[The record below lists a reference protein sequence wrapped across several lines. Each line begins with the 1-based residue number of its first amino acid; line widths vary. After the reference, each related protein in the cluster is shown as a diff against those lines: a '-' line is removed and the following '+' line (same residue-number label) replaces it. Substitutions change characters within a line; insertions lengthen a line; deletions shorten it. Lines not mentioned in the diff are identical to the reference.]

1 MISEGPKD
9 GGGVASL
16 VSNWSEVFYKID
28 FLLFFFGSFVGKG
41 CKSVDCSLQGVPKA
55 EDHA

>member
-16 VSNWSEVFYKID
+16 VSNWSEVFYKKVAN
-28 FLLFFFGSFVGKG
+28 LL
-41 CKSVDCSLQGVPKA
+41 VDCSLQGVPKA